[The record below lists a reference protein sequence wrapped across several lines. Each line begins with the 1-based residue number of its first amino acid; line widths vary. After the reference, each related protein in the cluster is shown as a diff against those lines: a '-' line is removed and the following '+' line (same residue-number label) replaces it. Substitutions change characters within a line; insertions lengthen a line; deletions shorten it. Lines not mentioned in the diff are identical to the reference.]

1 VTEPFNNSRET
12 KTFDKFGATYT
23 LHLTTDSRKQWTPVH
38 KLPDGTLID
47 TTTTDWVKNLPKDA
61 RPYADWIETDQT
73 FTATYVTAAR
83 YQDPVDCPQARP
95 IELFSTS
102 DGLSILGVVLEQTAD
117 DIVLLDPCTVYFED
131 TKGIIKLL
139 PIFNVARTLR
149 LRLSAVRSI
158 QAPAEAIVAIY
169 PGFQIQNKMFKYQL
183 KPRVAVTQTEQLTND
198 GDAVT
203 A

>member
-1 VTEPFNNSRET
+1 M
-12 KTFDKFGATYT
+12 
-23 LHLTTDSRKQWTPVH
+23 
-38 KLPDGTLID
+38 
-47 TTTTDWVKNLPKDA
+47 
-61 RPYADWIETDQT
+61 
-73 FTATYVTAAR
+73 TAAR